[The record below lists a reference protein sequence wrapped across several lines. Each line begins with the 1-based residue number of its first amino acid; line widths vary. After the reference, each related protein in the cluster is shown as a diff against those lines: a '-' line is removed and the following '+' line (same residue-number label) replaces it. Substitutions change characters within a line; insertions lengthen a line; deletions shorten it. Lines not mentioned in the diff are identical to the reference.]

1 MSDGQVVIDIT
12 GDASRYRAAVS
23 SLVSST
29 QKQVAAL
36 GSGLQSIGKGITA
49 AVTAPVVG
57 IGTAAVGTAVSFLS
71 LRESAQTAFET
82 MLGSG
87 EAASKMIGDL
97 YTFAKKTPFKF
108 DGMLES
114 SQQLISMGM
123 AADNVIPTLTAV
135 GDAAAASGKGQ
146 EGFKAITTALGK
158 MQAQGQ
164 VSQDDLWSLSDN
176 GEQARQSL
184 ANKSGQSIED
194 MKKAISDGT
203 VDANWAIQALVEGI
217 EDGTDGMAGQTA
229 KMGGMMGELK
239 NTFKGACDSMTSS
252 IRNFGL
258 AVVGEYGTTDA
269 ESSKFLGSL
278 TRIVQQATAIIDAAS
293 KKWSDAGLSI
303 EPMASAVG
311 DALEKIAGG
320 IEKMDPATFAAIVK
334 ALVALAA
341 AGPGLVIVGKAV
353 SLVGAA
359 MGPIGAL
366 ASGVASAAGT
376 LKSAAKGAGE
386 FASGILGAALPA
398 AKDFTRSL
406 AHGLIPQSAFDTAK
420 QLSTDLAYGF
430 RDAKNDIAEAFSG
443 VKDKSAS
450 KASGSSDAGG
460 AKLAPIKDKGGGLT
474 SVLGESAKN
483 AVDTFAAKLDLS
495 GPAEKAKGALGK
507 VGQAAGGLAKGAV
520 VATGVLG
527 AAATGL
533 LGLGLAAAAGG
544 ADLKKM
550 ADDFVSNMQQITA
563 NLPVLAEQASQIL
576 PTLVSQV
583 VDNLPAFLS
592 AIQQAFLQ
600 VVGILPT
607 IMPALID
614 GVVQL
619 VTALATMLVAMAPQ
633 LLDAGLQLFIALV
646 EAFAEMVPQ
655 LTPLL
660 PDLVSKLVG
669 ILVKNAPTLLK
680 AGFTLFKALVSAF
693 LQMVPQLISSLPQLI
708 SQVLSTV
715 GSWMPSLGS
724 AAGQLFGMIVQAVP
738 GIAGSLLGALR
749 SLLGPLPGAVASFA
763 GSLASAGYNM
773 LMGLVDGIGRAA
785 GSVVSAAV
793 NAVSGGVN
801 AVLSFLGI
809 ASPSKLFRKIGV
821 FVDEGLAKG
830 IDEVAYKAVD
840 AMRSMAEDVYDAA
853 DMDVPAV
860 EVPVEFDVPDFP
872 GIGAPS
878 SAAFAL
884 DAALARSGS
893 SPSSPRGRKPKEDG
907 GESGRI
913 VDAVERLT
921 ERVDR
926 LDRGLGRKIADNSP
940 DEVTI
945 SNARGARRAL
955 GVG

>member
-164 VSQDDLWSLSDN
+164 VSLDDLWSLSDN
-176 GEQARQSL
+176 GVQALQIL

-420 QLSTDLAYGF
+420 QLSTDQS
-430 RDAKNDIAEAFSG
+430 N
-443 VKDKSAS
+443 
-450 KASGSSDAGG
+450 
-460 AKLAPIKDKGGGLT
+460 
-474 SVLGESAKN
+474 
-483 AVDTFAAKLDLS
+483 
-495 GPAEKAKGALGK
+495 PARRNG
-507 VGQAAGGLAKGAV
+507 
-520 VATGVLG
+520 
-527 AAATGL
+527 
-533 LGLGLAAAAGG
+533 
-544 ADLKKM
+544 
-550 ADDFVSNMQQITA
+550 
-563 NLPVLAEQASQIL
+563 
-576 PTLVSQV
+576 
-583 VDNLPAFLS
+583 
-592 AIQQAFLQ
+592 
-600 VVGILPT
+600 
-607 IMPALID
+607 
-614 GVVQL
+614 
-619 VTALATMLVAMAPQ
+619 
-633 LLDAGLQLFIALV
+633 
-646 EAFAEMVPQ
+646 
-655 LTPLL
+655 
-660 PDLVSKLVG
+660 
-669 ILVKNAPTLLK
+669 
-680 AGFTLFKALVSAF
+680 
-693 LQMVPQLISSLPQLI
+693 
-708 SQVLSTV
+708 
-715 GSWMPSLGS
+715 
-724 AAGQLFGMIVQAVP
+724 
-738 GIAGSLLGALR
+738 
-749 SLLGPLPGAVASFA
+749 
-763 GSLASAGYNM
+763 
-773 LMGLVDGIGRAA
+773 
-785 GSVVSAAV
+785 
-793 NAVSGGVN
+793 
-801 AVLSFLGI
+801 
-809 ASPSKLFRKIGV
+809 SPS
-821 FVDEGLAKG
+821 GL
-830 IDEVAYKAVD
+830 
-840 AMRSMAEDVYDAA
+840 
-853 DMDVPAV
+853 
-860 EVPVEFDVPDFP
+860 
-872 GIGAPS
+872 
-878 SAAFAL
+878 
-884 DAALARSGS
+884 
-893 SPSSPRGRKPKEDG
+893 
-907 GESGRI
+907 
-913 VDAVERLT
+913 
-921 ERVDR
+921 
-926 LDRGLGRKIADNSP
+926 
-940 DEVTI
+940 
-945 SNARGARRAL
+945 
-955 GVG
+955 

>member
-164 VSQDDLWSLSDN
+164 VSLDDLWSLSDN
-176 GEQARQSL
+176 GVQALQIL

-443 VKDKSAS
+443 VKDKIAS
-450 KASGSSDAGG
+450 KFSGISDAVG
-460 AKLAPIKDKGGGLT
+460 AKLAPIKDKVGGLT

-738 GIAGSLLGALR
+738 GIALR
-749 SLLGPLPGAVASFA
+749 SLLGQLPGAVASFA

-830 IDEVAYKAVD
+830 IDEAAYKAVD

>member
-23 SLVSST
+23 SITEST
-29 QKQVAAL
+29 KKQVAAL
-36 GSGLQSIGKGITA
+36 GNGLQSLGKGISK
-49 AVTAPVVG
+49 AVTAPIVG

-71 LRESAQTAFET
+71 LRESAQTAFST

-108 DGMLES
+108 DGMMQS
-114 SQQLISMGM
+114 AQQLISMGM
-123 AADNVIPTLTAV
+123 AAENVIPTLTAV

-146 EGFKAITTALGK
+146 EGFGAITAALGK

-164 VSQDDLWSLSDN
+164 VSLEEIWSLSDN
-176 GEQARQSL
+176 GVQALQIL
-184 ANKSGQSIED
+184 ANKSGRSIDE
-194 MKKAISDGT
+194 MKEAISDGA
-203 VDANWAIQALVEGI
+203 VESGWAIQALAEGI
-217 EDGTDGMAGQTA
+217 EEGTDGMAGQTA
-229 KMGGMMGELK
+229 RMGGMMGELK

-353 SLVGAA
+353 SLVGTA

-430 RDAKNDIAEAFSG
+430 RDAKNDIAEAFGG
-443 VKDKSAS
+443 VKDKIAS
-450 KASGSSDAGG
+450 KFSGISDTVG
-460 AKLAPIKDKGGGLT
+460 AKLAPIKDKVGGLT

-507 VGQAAGGLAKGAV
+507 VGQAAGGLAKGAA

-563 NLPVLAEQASQIL
+563 NLPALADQASQIL

-619 VTALATMLVAMAPQ
+619 VTVLATMLVTMAPQ

-660 PDLVSKLVG
+660 PDLVSKLAG
-669 ILVKNAPTLLK
+669 ILVKNAPALLK

-749 SLLGPLPGAVASFA
+749 SLLGQLPGAVASFA

-773 LMGLVDGIGRAA
+773 LMGLVSGITSA
-785 GSVVSAAV
+785 GGAVWNAIVNVCSNALGAVKDFFGIHLPSRVLAAV
-793 NAVSGGVN
+793 GRY
-801 AVLSFLGI
+801 L
-809 ASPSKLFRKIGV
+809 PK
-821 FVDEGLAKG
+821 GLAVG
-830 IDEVAYKAVD
+830 VSDTADEAVQ
-840 AMRSMAEDVYDAA
+840 AMRDMAAA

>member
-23 SLVSST
+23 SITEST
-29 QKQVAAL
+29 KKQVAAL
-36 GSGLQSIGKGITA
+36 GNGLQSLGKGISK
-49 AVTAPVVG
+49 AVTAPIVG

-71 LRESAQTAFET
+71 LRESAQTAFST

-108 DGMLES
+108 DGMMQS
-114 SQQLISMGM
+114 AQQLISMGM
-123 AADNVIPTLTAV
+123 AAENVIPTLTAV

-146 EGFKAITTALGK
+146 EGFGAITAALGK

-164 VSQDDLWSLSDN
+164 VSLEEIWSLSDN
-176 GEQARQSL
+176 GVQALQIL
-184 ANKSGQSIED
+184 ANKSGRSIDE
-194 MKKAISDGT
+194 MKEAISDGA
-203 VDANWAIQALVEGI
+203 VESGWAIQALAEGI
-217 EDGTDGMAGQTA
+217 EEGTDGMAGQTA
-229 KMGGMMGELK
+229 RMGGMMGELK

-398 AKDFTRSL
+398 AKDFTQSL

-430 RDAKNDIAEAFSG
+430 RDAKNDIAEAFGG
-443 VKDKSAS
+443 VKDKIAS
-450 KASGSSDAGG
+450 KFSGISDTVG
-460 AKLAPIKDKGGGLT
+460 AKLAPIKDKVGGLT

-507 VGQAAGGLAKGAV
+507 VGQAAGGLAKGAA
-520 VATGVLG
+520 VATGV
-527 AAATGL
+527 

-563 NLPVLAEQASQIL
+563 NLPALADQASQIL

-619 VTALATMLVAMAPQ
+619 VTALATMLVTMAPQ

-660 PDLVSKLVG
+660 PDLVSKLAG
-669 ILVKNAPTLLK
+669 ILVKNAPALLK

-749 SLLGPLPGAVASFA
+749 SLLGQLPGAVASFA

-773 LMGLVDGIGRAA
+773 LMGLVSGITSA
-785 GSVVSAAV
+785 GGAVWNAIVNVCSNALGAVKDFFGIHSPSRVLAAV
-793 NAVSGGVN
+793 GRY
-801 AVLSFLGI
+801 L
-809 ASPSKLFRKIGV
+809 PK
-821 FVDEGLAKG
+821 GLAVG
-830 IDEVAYKAVD
+830 VSDTADEAVQ
-840 AMRSMAEDVYDAA
+840 AMRDMAAEVVDAA

>member
-23 SLVSST
+23 SITEST
-29 QKQVAAL
+29 KKQVAAL
-36 GSGLQSIGKGITA
+36 GNGLQSLGKGISK
-49 AVTAPVVG
+49 AVTTPIVG

-71 LRESAQTAFET
+71 LRESAQTAFST

-108 DGMLES
+108 DGMMQS
-114 SQQLISMGM
+114 AQQLISMGM
-123 AADNVIPTLTAV
+123 AAENVIPTLTAV

-146 EGFKAITTALGK
+146 EGFGAITAALGK

-164 VSQDDLWSLSDN
+164 VSLEEIWSLSDN
-176 GEQARQSL
+176 GVQALQIL
-184 ANKSGQSIED
+184 ANKSGRSIDE
-194 MKKAISDGT
+194 MKEAISDGA
-203 VDANWAIQALVEGI
+203 VESGWAIQALAEGI
-217 EDGTDGMAGQTA
+217 EEGTDGMAGQTA
-229 KMGGMMGELK
+229 RMGGMMGELK

-443 VKDKSAS
+443 VKDKIAS
-450 KASGSSDAGG
+450 KFSGISDAVG
-460 AKLAPIKDKGGGLT
+460 AKLAPIKDKVGGLT

-483 AVDTFAAKLDLS
+483 AVDTFAAK

-507 VGQAAGGLAKGAV
+507 VGKAAGGLAQGAV

-550 ADDFVSNMQQITA
+550 ADDFVANMQQITA

-576 PTLVSQV
+576 PTLVSQG
-583 VDNLPAFLS
+583 VDNLPAILS

-619 VTALATMLVAMAPQ
+619 VTALATMLVTMAPQ

-669 ILVKNAPTLLK
+669 ILVKNAPSLLK

-749 SLLGPLPGAVASFA
+749 SLLGQLPGAVASFA

-773 LMGLVDGIGRAA
+773 LMGLVSGITSA
-785 GSVVSAAV
+785 GGAVWNAIVNVCSNALGAVKDFFGIHSPSRVLAAV
-793 NAVSGGVN
+793 GRY
-801 AVLSFLGI
+801 L
-809 ASPSKLFRKIGV
+809 PK
-821 FVDEGLAKG
+821 GLAVG
-830 IDEVAYKAVD
+830 VSDTADEAVQ
-840 AMRSMAEDVYDAA
+840 AMRDMAAEVVDAA

-872 GIGAPS
+872 GVGAPS